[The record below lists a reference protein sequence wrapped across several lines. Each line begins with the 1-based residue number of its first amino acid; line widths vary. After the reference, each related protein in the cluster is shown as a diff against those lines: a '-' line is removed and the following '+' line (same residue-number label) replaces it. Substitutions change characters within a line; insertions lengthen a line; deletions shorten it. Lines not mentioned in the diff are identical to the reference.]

1 MRTSA
6 RKVKRRFREV
16 NRRDEW
22 GERNARHVHRISLR
36 NRSHKKSSLKQY
48 SLVRV
53 GVAAAAAAGC
63 AVLVVEEHETDGN
76 NADDNVKRLTTI
88 SVASF
93 LHSRRRFADEKASK
107 SPCQK
112 SHPTLMRTPR
122 MTLCQKRSLKTGR
135 L

>member
-22 GERNARHVHRISLR
+22 GERNARHVRDARLISLR

-76 NADDNVKRLTTI
+76 NADDERQE
-88 SVASF
+88 A
-93 LHSRRRFADEKASK
+93 HRA
-107 SPCQK
+107 
-112 SHPTLMRTPR
+112 
-122 MTLCQKRSLKTGR
+122 KTGR
-135 L
+135 SGAH